1 MSNTHCKPRFR
12 ISPNKMYGEP
22 CFMLEIKDYWGWHY
36 YSSGTKQAML
46 GLVKHLSVEA
56 EYYGEDGQRI

>member
-1 MSNTHCKPRFR
+1 
-12 ISPNKMYGEP
+12 
-22 CFMLEIKDYWGWHY
+22 MLEIKDYWGWHY